1 MKKNDP
7 VILAYFTA
15 FAVTIYVLEN
25 IIPKPLPFFKLG
37 LANVIVLLLL
47 WNKKYLASIII
58 ILSKTILGG
67 LITGMLLS
75 PMTIISLGASIAA
88 FILMFC
94 ALNARIGFSVLGIS
108 IIGATAHNITQLA
121 IVNWLL
127 VHNNTIWKLLPLM
140 ILLGLVTGLI
150 TGYLVHL
157 LSRQKVIKSYLS
169 NY

>member
-25 IIPKPLPFFKLG
+25 LIPKPLPFLKLG
-37 LANVIVLLLL
+37 LANVVVLLLL
-47 WNKKYLASIII
+47 WHGKSLAAFIIL
-58 ILSKTILGG
+58 LSKTILGG

-75 PMTIISLGASIAA
+75 PMTIISLGASITAYL
-88 FILMFC
+88 LMFG
-94 ALNARIGFSVLGIS
+94 AIKTRLGFSVLGIS
-108 IIGATAHNITQLA
+108 IIGATIHNITQLA

-127 VHNNTIWKLLPLM
+127 VHSNAVWKLLPLM

-157 LSRQKVIKSYLS
+157 LSRQKIIKNYLS
-169 NY
+169 N

>member
-37 LANVIVLLLL
+37 LANVVVLLLL
-47 WNKKYLASIII
+47 WNRKSLAALII

-88 FILMFC
+88 YLMMFG
-94 ALNARIGFSVLGIS
+94 AIKTRLGFSVLGIS
-108 IIGATAHNITQLA
+108 IIGATIHNLTQLA

-127 VHNNTIWKLLPLM
+127 VHSDEVWKLLPLM
-140 ILLGLVTGLI
+140 LLLGLVTGLI
-150 TGYLVHL
+150 TGYLAHL
-157 LSRQKVIKSYLS
+157 LSKQKIFENYLM
-169 NY
+169 N